1 MRRQALVLV
10 TMLSVTQSAAAQ
22 SAAGISRWVDSI
34 FSPYNRRGA
43 PGCAVGIVQR
53 GSLAYARGFG
63 EAELRSHVKNTPMTA
78 FYIASLSKQFTAL
91 SVILLEQDKKLSLN
105 DDIRRWVPEVPSLGR
120 ITLRQLLQHTSG
132 LRDYY
137 GLLGING
144 WRQNELLTERE
155 FLELV
160 SRQRALNFAPGT
172 EFLYSNTGYALLA
185 IVVQRASG
193 ETLRDFAARRIFKPL
208 GMLNTQYRDDHT
220 QPVENE
226 AIGYVPQNGG
236 FAVSIPQLD
245 VVGDGGV
252 FTTVEDLARWDAN
265 FDTGLV
271 GGRDGVRMMQQ
282 TATLPDGRST
292 GYALGLSVGTFGG
305 FRVVSHSGAYGGYRS
320 TYLRFPE
327 EHLSVITLCNVATMS
342 SQLAERVGALFLGT
356 AVGDGVDPFPSS
368 LPRLMPATPDPLK
381 GVQDPDEQAWL
392 EGKYFSAELGMD
404 ITVRS
409 EGSRL
414 VLRRA
419 GAPDMV
425 FTRVTRDVFTSTD
438 QMSLNVERD
447 AFGTVSAFLLSMTRV
462 RNLRFVKTTG
472 VVGSF
477 GAGGYY

>member
-1 MRRQALVLV
+1 
-10 TMLSVTQSAAAQ
+10 MLSMAQ
-22 SAAGISRWVDSI
+22 SAVAQPAAGLSRWVDSI
-34 FSPYNRRGA
+34 FAPYNRRNA

-53 GSLAYARGFG
+53 GSIAYSRGFG
-63 EAELRSHVKNTPMTA
+63 EADLLNHVQNSPTTA

-91 SVILLEQDKKLSLN
+91 SVLLLQQDGKLGLD
-105 DDIRRWVPEVPSLGR
+105 DDIRRWVPEVPNLGH
-120 ITLRQLLQHTSG
+120 ITLRQLMQHTSG

-144 WRQNELLTERE
+144 WRQNDLLTERE
-155 FLELV
+155 FLDLI

-193 ETLRDFAARRIFKPL
+193 LSLRDFASARIFRPL
-208 GMLNTQYRDDHT
+208 GMVNTQFRDDHT
-220 QPVENE
+220 QAVDRE
-226 AIGYVPQNGG
+226 AIGYVPQDGG

-252 FTTVEDLARWDAN
+252 FSTVEDLARWDAN
-265 FDTGLV
+265 FDSGAV
-271 GGRDGVRMMQQ
+271 GGRAGMTMMQH

-327 EHLSVITLCNVATMS
+327 EHLSVITLCNVSTMS
-342 SQLAERVGALFLGT
+342 SQLAERVGSLFLGT
-356 AVGDGVDPFPSS
+356 GVGDGVDPFPSS
-368 LPRLMPATPDPLK
+368 FPRVMPATPDPLK
-381 GVQDPDEQAWL
+381 GVQDPDEQVWL
-392 EGKYFSAELGMD
+392 EGKYFSAELGLEM
-404 ITVRS
+404 TLRS
-409 EGSRL
+409 ENSRL
-414 VLRRA
+414 VLRRP
-419 GAPDMV
+419 GAPDIV

-447 AFGTVSAFLLSMTRV
+447 SFGTVAAFLLSTSRV
-462 RNLRFVKTTG
+462 RNLRFLKTTG
-472 VVGSF
+472 IVGSL
-477 GAGGYY
+477 GISY